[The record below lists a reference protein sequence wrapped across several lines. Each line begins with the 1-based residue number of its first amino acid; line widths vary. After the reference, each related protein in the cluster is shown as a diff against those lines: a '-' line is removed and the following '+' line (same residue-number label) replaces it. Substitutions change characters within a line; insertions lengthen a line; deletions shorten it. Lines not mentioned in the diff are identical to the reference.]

1 MKLNLAVVI
10 LAASAASVSSFSLL
24 SPKRET
30 PSSRLFSSVQ
40 ERPSQAQPTE
50 NVKEQTPT
58 PSPEESP
65 LFGEEIN
72 LRLQT
77 QMEKLRAR
85 DKKSK
90 LLSKE
95 ELDVVY
101 QDDDIV
107 VINKPAGVLSVPTRE
122 VKAALSESVYKAFG
136 CEMNRADMM
145 VSHRLAMDSS
155 GIMVFCKNRKA
166 LRGMNKRFETRN
178 VQRKYEALVC
188 GHMTRDSGIIDLP
201 IMRDYE
207 RPPFMRISTDDHQ
220 RKLIDVE
227 PNIVGKKILEMPK
240 ESITRYRVLAREEL
254 DGQPVTR
261 VMLTSVSGRTHQL
274 NVHMAAI
281 GHPIVGDKIY
291 GYGGD
296 ALPNG
301 GLTDEEMREVAPS
314 SDVPDEDVLKNI
326 AVQGKSTCIHASY
339 IGFRHP
345 VTKQESIFECD
356 APF

>member
-1 MKLNLAVVI
+1 MKFNLAVTLLV
-10 LAASAASVSSFSLL
+10 ASVASVASFSLSEPKHEK
-24 SPKRET
+24 SP
-30 PSSRLFSSVQ
+30 SRLFSAVQ
-40 ERPSQAQPTE
+40 ERPPQASATE
-50 NVKEQTPT
+50 NAKEQAHKI
-58 PSPEESP
+58 SPEESP

-72 LRLQT
+72 LRLQN

-90 LLSKE
+90 SISKE

-122 VKAALSESVYKAFG
+122 VKAALSESVYEAFG

-145 VSHRLAMDSS
+145 VVHRLAFDSS

-166 LRGMNKRFETRN
+166 LRGMNKRFQTRN

-188 GHMTRDSGIIDLP
+188 GHMARDSGIIDLP

-207 RPPFMRISTDDHQ
+207 RPPFMRISTDEHQ
-220 RKLIDVE
+220 RKLINLESNV
-227 PNIVGKKILEMPK
+227 VGKKILEMPK

-301 GLTDEEMREVAPS
+301 GLTDEEVREVAPS
-314 SDVPDEDVLKNI
+314 SNVPDENVLKNI
-326 AVQGKSTCIHASY
+326 AVQGKPTCIHASY
-339 IGFRHP
+339 ISFRHP

>member
-1 MKLNLAVVI
+1 MRFYLTSSLLVALV
-10 LAASAASVSSFSLL
+10 ASASSFAPNDPVLL
-24 SPKRET
+24 
-30 PSSRLFSSVQ
+30 PSKTTRQVLSALCSTVK
-40 ERPSQAQPTE
+40 ERPQVTSETKQQVP
-50 NVKEQTPT
+50 
-58 PSPEESP
+58 PEESP

-72 LRLQT
+72 IRNEI
-77 QMEKLRAR
+77 QMEKLMAR
-85 DKKSK
+85 DKKSRK
-90 LLSKE
+90 LSKE

-107 VINKPAGVLSVPTRE
+107 VINKPAGILSVPTKE
-122 VKAALSESVYKAFG
+122 VKEALSESVHEIFG
-136 CEMNRADMM
+136 PEGYPADKM
-145 VSHRLAMDSS
+145 VVHRLAMDSS
-155 GIMVFCKNRKA
+155 GVMVFVKNCKA
-166 LRGMNKRFETRN
+166 MRGMNKRFQNRS

-188 GHMTRDSGIIDLP
+188 GHMVRDSGVIDLP

-207 RPPFMRISTDDHQ
+207 RPPFMRVSTDDHQ
-220 RKLIDVE
+220 RKLIDLE
-227 PNIVGKKILEMPK
+227 PNVVGKKILEMPK
-240 ESITRYRVLAREEL
+240 ESITTYRVLAREEL

-261 VMLTSVSGRTHQL
+261 VQLTSVSGRTHQL

-301 GLTDEEMREVAPS
+301 GLTDGQMREVAPS
-314 SDVPDEDVLKNI
+314 SDIPDEQVLKSI
-326 AVQGKSTCIHASY
+326 AVQGKSTCIHATS

-345 VTKQESIFECD
+345 VTKLYAEYECD